1 MASLTAAVSEPAL
14 AVLMKTSKGWAPSFS
29 LMVTK
34 ALPRGVLISKV
45 RPTRARGRGL
55 RDSVQNLNWPL
66 SSAAGRAGS
75 VPVFLLAV
83 AWVSSTTLSREPV
96 T

>member
-34 ALPRGVLISKV
+34 ALPSGVVTSKV
-45 RPTRARGRGL
+45 RPTRERGRGL
-55 RDSVQNLNWPL
+55 RDSDQNLNWPL
-66 SSAAGRAGS
+66 SSAVGKASATGT
-75 VPVFLLAV
+75 FLSAV